1 MNFCGH
7 AHLSS
12 AMRAAVAQRIE
23 QPFDSGAGRRF
34 ESYQRLAPLS
44 SPAVSRA
51 GLLFCVTQ
59 WIYLLTE
66 GIK

>member
-34 ESYQRLAPLS
+34 ESYQRL
-44 SPAVSRA
+44 
-51 GLLFCVTQ
+51 VTQ
-59 WIYLLTE
+59 EYDHVRY
-66 GIK
+66 GVSVVASA